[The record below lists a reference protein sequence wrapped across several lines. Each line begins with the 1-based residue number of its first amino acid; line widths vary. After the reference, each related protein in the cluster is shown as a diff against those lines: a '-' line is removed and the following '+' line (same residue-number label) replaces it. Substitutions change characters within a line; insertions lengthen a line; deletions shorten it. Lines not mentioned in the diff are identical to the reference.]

1 MNKTDNYQKIIDCA
15 TDLIQARGYNDFSYR
30 DIAEQIGIKTSS
42 IHYHFPSKADLGQAI
57 IQQHTQ
63 MLQQALE
70 TISKRKTTKIR
81 TKIKLFLELIFETT
95 YQSNHK
101 MCLGGMLASDIAS
114 LPDEIRHEVKVFFT
128 FLENWL
134 MDLLQQGKTKQE
146 FLRIKDINL
155 EASNILAT
163 LEGALLLA
171 RLYQDD
177 NRLAKAKEVILKRL

>member
-1 MNKTDNYQKIIDCA
+1 
-15 TDLIQARGYNDFSYR
+15 
-30 DIAEQIGIKTSS
+30 
-42 IHYHFPSKADLGQAI
+42 
-57 IQQHTQ
+57 
-63 MLQQALE
+63 
-70 TISKRKTTKIR
+70 
-81 TKIKLFLELIFETT
+81 
-95 YQSNHK
+95 
-101 MCLGGMLASDIAS
+101 MLASDIAS

-177 NRLAKAKEVILKRL
+177 NRLGQSQGGNT